1 MEKTLDNEYVDFLEE
16 TYGKEDWTDLT
27 EADIEDEMK
36 KIKTLEADKQRR
48 KDFRDMQVAKY
59 DLFLQGKIEAA
70 DKEIEYRKQRIA
82 YFLEEK
88 KKEDPGYK
96 LSNIEGSAYFR
107 TTKSWKYDDDTVL
120 QALKDTGYEEL
131 IKIKE
136 SIDKSALK
144 KKLKISGKHAVTQDG
159 EVIQGITIEE
169 KTDLTLRLN

>member
-16 TYGKEDWTDLT
+16 NYEKEDWTDLT
-27 EADIEDEMK
+27 ELDIEDEMK

-70 DKEIEYRKQRIA
+70 DKEIEHRKQRIA

-88 KKEDPGYK
+88 KKEDPNYK
-96 LSNIEGSAYFR
+96 ISNIEGSAYFR
-107 TTKSWKYDDDTVL
+107 TTKSWKYDDATVL
-120 QALKDTGYEEL
+120 QALKDTGHEEL

-136 SIDKSALK
+136 AIDKTALK
-144 KKLKISGKHAVTQDG
+144 KKLKVSGPHAVTEDG

-169 KTDLTLRLN
+169 KTDLTLRLS

>member
-1 MEKTLDNEYVDFLEE
+1 MEKTLDNEFVEFLED
-16 TYGKEDWTDLT
+16 YFGKKDWTELT
-27 EADIEDEMK
+27 EADIEDDML

-70 DKEIEYRKQRIA
+70 DKEIDYRKQRIA

-88 KKEDPGYK
+88 RKEDPDYK
-96 LSNIEGSAYFR
+96 LSTMEGSAYFR
-107 TTKSWKYDDDTVL
+107 TTKSWKYDEEKVL
-120 QALKDTGYEEL
+120 QSLKDTGHEEL

-136 SIDKSALK
+136 TIDKSAIK
-144 KKLKISGKHAVTQDG
+144 KKLSMSGKHAVTQDG
-159 EVIQGITIEE
+159 EVIEGIEIEE

>member
-1 MEKTLDNEYVDFLEE
+1 MEKTLDNEYVEFLEE
-16 TYGKEDWTDLT
+16 NYEKEGWIGLT
-27 EADIEDEMK
+27 EADIEDDML
-36 KIKTLEADKQRR
+36 KIKTLEADKKRR

-88 KKEDPGYK
+88 RKEDPNYK
-96 LSNIEGSAYFR
+96 LSTMEGSAYFR
-107 TTKSWKYDDDTVL
+107 TTKSWKYDEEKVL
-120 QALKDTGYEEL
+120 QSLKDTGHEEL

-136 SIDKSALK
+136 TIDKAAIK
-144 KKLKISGKHAVTQDG
+144 KKLSMSGKHAVTQDG
-159 EVIQGITIEE
+159 EVIEGIEIEE

>member
-1 MEKTLDNEYVDFLEE
+1 MEKTLDNEYVEFLEE
-16 TYGKEDWTDLT
+16 NYGKEDWTDLT
-27 EADIEDEMK
+27 ESDIEDEMK

-88 KKEDPGYK
+88 KKEDPDYK
-96 LSNIEGSAYFR
+96 LSTMEGSAYFR
-107 TTKSWKYDDDTVL
+107 TTKSWKYDDAKVL
-120 QALKDTGYEEL
+120 QSLKDTGNTDL

-136 SIDKSALK
+136 SIDKTAIK
-144 KKLKISGKHAVTQDG
+144 KKLSMCGNHAVTQDG
-159 EVIQGITIEE
+159 EVIQGIEIEI
-169 KTDLTLRLN
+169 KTDLTLRLS